1 MRRTRPLPDTNPEL
15 IVIETPGLCYEYRV
29 ENWHLAQDGS
39 RRVEQGTS
47 RLSWKDGLFVAI
59 AAFMWP
65 SICSHRLALI
75 GFLIVLA
82 SFVYARC
89 TQILWESIIVIPP
102 HGIQFETH
110 RGFPPYPLFAS
121 RSFIPLIIL
130 QNFVI
135 NEGLRRW
142 DVRFYLAAIK
152 KASSGAMRMEVAY
165 ENILPRFPVLIEVY
179 HGIHGNLQTMNEDT
193 QNL

>member
-65 SICSHRLALI
+65 SVCIVQQFLADM
-75 GFLIVLA
+75 
-82 SFVYARC
+82 
-89 TQILWESIIVIPP
+89 ESSSPP
-102 HGIQFETH
+102 RYVPID
-110 RGFPPYPLFAS
+110 L
-121 RSFIPLIIL
+121 L
-130 QNFVI
+130 
-135 NEGLRRW
+135 
-142 DVRFYLAAIK
+142 
-152 KASSGAMRMEVAY
+152 
-165 ENILPRFPVLIEVY
+165 
-179 HGIHGNLQTMNEDT
+179 
-193 QNL
+193 